1 MEHMGHYYEALAHQL
16 SEAKLF
22 VSVINPKLVKDFN
35 NDNLRKVKSDRADV
49 IKIYQYALKNGK
61 ILNSWIFNSFHE

>member
-1 MEHMGHYYEALAHQL
+1 MEHTRLYHKSLAHRL
-16 SEAKLF
+16 SEANHF

-49 IKIYQYALKNGK
+49 IKIYQYALKNG
-61 ILNSWIFNSFHE
+61 